1 MDNPLNSIVESFKKG
16 YYFLEDRYYMLLDKV
31 NGHVPIY
38 KAIDPVD
45 RVFPSF
51 VLLIAVLACLAILLT
66 FTLLPQ
72 VSLSATLRVL
82 DENNNPLEGA
92 HISVS
97 FNDES
102 IGLDTDDFGEA
113 KLALPQSGVEAAIL
127 VSKDGFDR
135 LSQTITLKTNDLVDL
150 LLSRTKASFQATKST
165 IYVVDSRTNRLIKG
179 QVHLEFTC
187 STGTPAPAPL
197 SGATGEFK
205 DMAVSGECGTLLA
218 KAMAE
223 GYEPKASVA
232 ITRNPTYLKLDP
244 LDPVETTTGINVIVR
259 DHAGNAVQGA
269 IVKAFGGGNVLV
281 QQLSTD
287 TSGTVSIQ
295 GIEPG
300 IYSVTASHSDGRYAE
315 KTGVEALIGTPATV
329 TLSFAQ
335 PATGDGEKISMH
347 FTDAVTN
354 ASIPN
359 ATVLIYANNL
369 LFDSKTSDSSGL
381 IEKAVDGNNSSF
393 IAVASH
399 DNYVTRIITNVAVM
413 DASSK
418 TPQAIK
424 LTPLASDGS
433 NSGKVSIFVSDYETK
448 KPVEGA
454 QVFLYSAD
462 YPEIILDYPYAL
474 TNADGNMLISR
485 LPEGSY
491 FVKVKKSNTE
501 GTSETGKLV
510 AGATLGFSIMLITTE
525 GKVKAEVVD
534 KKTGSPIQGA
544 EITFTD
550 YATDSVLQSGFSDAQ
565 GKLESQPFKS
575 NKTVYVK
582 AVAAGYFSAT
592 SMPLPIVS
600 KSAQSVRLE
609 LDSKS
614 DISLDQNMAI
624 KFEGFYADK
633 ALKQKATTLE
643 SGETGQLYYYI
654 KFTVLTAK
662 DANYS
667 NIMHHLRLDSEE
679 KGKSPEKLPTP
690 TGYTARLLN
699 YAASSPYSSTIFS
712 ACYNPENVFSS
723 PEACIT
729 DLVAKQANTLWAT
742 ASRQTAYTLVLKME
756 IEQNLED
763 GTEIELRYQGKA
775 IMNNSEF
782 MTQPFLQTFRIGEPI
797 CSPPDC
803 PAAIMRFWLQDSN
816 GNKAILQSFSG
827 ESDYTTGQETELA
840 SYSNYKLFYEV
851 RNTSGVELT
860 ATLKLENADPPNVV
874 SIQGENIQTAF
885 SGLQIAAH
893 TVASQG
899 SPVQLKT
906 GSEAAFTKIKAS
918 FTSTQGKA
926 MEQFIPFTVTAAKEL
941 TLAVSP
947 SVLIP
952 NDGSQI
958 LSGYVKSS
966 DGTPVQ
972 GASISIFLPGN
983 TLFESL
989 VSGETGAFSSTRN
1002 FRLQPNEKVSLVAT
1016 APGYKK
1022 TTVEVPVNFGDYFDP
1037 RYNCIEVPSLGEDVR
1052 TFKDTRP
1059 GGKGLFEVVN
1069 NCETPVEI
1077 MFNSK
1082 LKVEPKQMQ
1091 IPAGASAQATFTA
1104 DNPEGGEQVYLGQ
1117 YPIYVKAK
1125 MQGDV
1130 RFVNAVKVLVII
1142 SDPVGSCFAIDKT
1155 SFNLLDSNMDSG
1167 EITNDCAVQ
1176 FNDAWAPELALDSF
1190 KAIIRRDDVQIPDM
1204 FPFEWGVR
1212 AELSLSTPV
1221 RVEFEEKRENTWNDF
1236 YIPTGADTGPDH
1248 TINKSITVNV
1258 GESMEDITALKF
1270 DSIIIPIL
1278 PIDLSGVIDYG
1289 SIAYVASANIYVDG
1303 IPVPVPECGLS
1314 GCTWEESGKTNDAAK
1329 CHYIAASCY
1338 YNSFEV
1344 QLQRDSIGS
1353 ITFPIYNSE
1362 NRAFLFF
1369 SLNGTLIETSYG
1381 FDVNHTQFELE
1392 FGPPPTNLFRSTIVP
1407 VRGLGFALG
1416 KIDLSLANKLGEGL
1430 YSVDDANITAY
1441 SNSPEVEVW
1450 LVDNVIYGKYVGNDA
1465 ADDDQGATPFT
1476 IKDLYLDTTQ
1486 YNLIYVDDYVNELRP
1501 AK

>member
-1 MDNPLNSIVESFKKG
+1 MGSPLNSIVESFKKG

-38 KAIDPVD
+38 KIVDPVD

-66 FTLLPQ
+66 FMLLPQ

-82 DENNNPLEGA
+82 DENNDPLEGA

-97 FNDES
+97 FNGES

-113 KLALPQSGVEAAIL
+113 KLALPQSGVEATIL

-150 LLSRTKASFQATKST
+150 LLSRTKASFQATKFT
-165 IYVVDSRTNRLIKG
+165 IYVVDSKTDELIKG
-179 QVHLEFTC
+179 QVRIEFTC
-187 STGTPAPAPL
+187 STGTHFPAPL

-205 DMAVSGECGTLLA
+205 GMEVSGECGTLLA

-223 GYEPKASVA
+223 GYAPKANVA

-244 LDPVETTTGINVIVR
+244 VETTTTINVIVM
-259 DHAGNAVQGA
+259 DYAGNAVQGA
-269 IVKAFGGGNVLV
+269 IVKAFGGGNALV

-287 TSGTVSIQ
+287 TSGTASIQ

-300 IYSVTASHSDGRYAE
+300 VYSVTASHSDGRYAE
-315 KTGVEALIGTPATV
+315 KTGVEALLGAPATV
-329 TLSFAQ
+329 TLSFTQ
-335 PATGDGEKISMH
+335 PATGNGEKIFMR
-347 FTDAVTN
+347 FTDALTN
-354 ASIPN
+354 ANIPN

-369 LFDSKTSDSSGL
+369 LLDSKTSDSSGL
-381 IEKAVDGNNSSF
+381 IEKAVDGNKSF

-399 DNYVTRIITNVAVM
+399 DNYITQIISNVAVM
-413 DASSK
+413 DALSK
-418 TPQAIK
+418 NPQAIK
-424 LTPLASDGS
+424 LTPLSSGGS
-433 NSGKVSIFVSDYETK
+433 NSGKASVFVSDYETK

-454 QVFLYSAD
+454 QAFLYSAD
-462 YPEIILDYPYAL
+462 YPEIILNYPYAL
-474 TNADGNMLISR
+474 TNADGNVLISR

-491 FVKVKKSNTE
+491 FVKAKKSNTE
-501 GTSETGKLV
+501 GTSETGRLV

-550 YATDSVLQSGFSDAQ
+550 YATDSVLQSGVSDAQ

-575 NKTVYVK
+575 NKTVYLK
-582 AVAAGYFSAT
+582 AGAAGYFSAI
-592 SMPLPIVS
+592 SLPLPIVP

-624 KFEGFYADK
+624 KFGGFYADK
-633 ALKQKATTLE
+633 SLKHKATTLE

-654 KFTVLTAK
+654 KFTVLTTK

-667 NIMHHLRLDSEE
+667 NIMHHIRLNSEE

-690 TGYTARLLN
+690 AGYTARLLN
-699 YAASSPYSSTIFS
+699 YAASSPYSSTILS

-742 ASRQTAYTLVLKME
+742 ASRQTAYTLVLEME
-756 IEQNLED
+756 IEQNLVD

-775 IMNNSEF
+775 IMNNSKF

-827 ESDYTTGQETELA
+827 ESDYTPGQETKLA
-840 SYSNYKLFYEV
+840 SYSDYRLFYEI
-851 RNTSGVELT
+851 RNTSGVELA

-874 SIQGENIQTAF
+874 SIQGENAHTAF

-893 TVASQG
+893 TATSQG

-906 GSEAAFTKIKAS
+906 SPEAAFTKIKAS

-941 TLAVSP
+941 TLSVSP
-947 SVLIP
+947 SMLIP

-958 LSGYVKSS
+958 LSGYAKSS

-983 TLFESL
+983 VLFESL
-989 VSGETGAFSSTRN
+989 VSGGTGAFSSTRN

-1022 TTVEVPVNFGDYFDP
+1022 ATVEVPVNFGDYFDP
-1037 RYNCIEVPSLGEDVR
+1037 RYNCIEVPPLGEDVR

-1059 GGKGLFEVVN
+1059 GGKGMFEVVN

-1082 LKVEPKQMQ
+1082 LEVEPKQMQ

-1155 SFNLLDSNMDSG
+1155 SFNLLDGNMGSG

-1190 KAIIRRDDVQIPDM
+1190 KAIIQRDDVQIPGM

-1221 RVEFEEKRENTWNDF
+1221 RVEFEEKRENTWSEF
-1236 YIPTGADTGPDH
+1236 YIPTGPDTGPDY

-1258 GESMEDITALKF
+1258 GESMEGITALKF
-1270 DSIIIPIL
+1270 DSIIIPS
-1278 PIDLSGVIDYG
+1278 PIDLLGGTDYG
-1289 SIAYVASANIYVDG
+1289 SIAYLASSNIYVDG
-1303 IPVPVPECGLS
+1303 IPVPVPECVLR

-1329 CHYIAASCY
+1329 CHYSAASCY
-1338 YNSFEV
+1338 YHSFEV
-1344 QLQRDSIGS
+1344 QLQRGSIGS

-1381 FDVNHTQFELE
+1381 FDVNHNQFELE
-1392 FGPPPTNLFRSTIVP
+1392 FGPQPTNLFRSTIVP

-1416 KIDLSLANKLGEGL
+1416 KIDPSLASKLGEGL
-1430 YSVDDANITAY
+1430 YSVEDANITVY
-1441 SNSPEVEVW
+1441 TNNPEVEVW
-1450 LVDNVIYGKYVGNDA
+1450 LVDNVVYGKYVGKDA
-1465 ADDDQGATPFT
+1465 ADDGQGATPFT
-1476 IKDLYLDTTQ
+1476 IKGLYLDTTQ